1 MVSGLSTI
9 IHGRQRPFGVLAVYT
24 IRRRTFNQSDIHFLQ
39 AVANV
44 LAAAIERQRAERE
57 LRHYAQRLE
66 DQQRVE
72 RAILSAHS
80 AAEIVQVALTSIRR
94 LLLCPRACV
103 MQFDMPAREL
113 VILAVSQDDA
123 TGLTPGTR
131 FPLEAVG
138 GMPDLHRGLV
148 RRLDDLSS
156 CRRLDA
162 GARGP

>member
-9 IHGRQRPFGVLAVYT
+9 IHGRQRPFGVLAVHT
-24 IRRRTFNQSDIHFLQ
+24 IRRRTFNQSDVHFLQ

-66 DQQRVE
+66 DQQQVE

-123 TGLTPGTR
+123 TGLDARDAAPPGGRGRDARPSTG
-131 FPLEAVG
+131 PGPHG
-138 GMPDLHRGLV
+138 GRPFFV
-148 RRLDDLSS
+148 RV
-156 CRRLDA
+156 A
-162 GARGP
+162 